1 MTKRSYSRRSDEE
14 IINDLED
21 RIRQLEKRM
30 VAKQRPDA
38 TLLREFPKVKK
49 YLAKFSQTCMDN
61 GRSDLA
67 NSILA
72 FMTTFELQAK
82 EIPEELKR
90 SLSNS

>member
-14 IINDLED
+14 IIHDLED

-38 TLLREFPKVKK
+38 ALLKELPKVKK
-49 YLAKFSQTCMDN
+49 YLAKFSQTCMDA

-82 EIPEELKR
+82 EIPEDLKR
-90 SLSNS
+90 SLSSS